1 MFLFICSML
10 LACDITPDAST
21 PNNEYSLIG
30 DEKVKTTVFA
40 DYKKISNIDPLGNA
54 YLLVGDTIIT
64 YKTPKLNTLP
74 STKPDLSKLK
84 NNEDPDLKDKPLRM
98 VSIGGGLTAG
108 VRDGGYFNEGI
119 ITNYANL
126 VARQMQLE
134 KFDQPLFSNSAYN
147 GFGRKT
153 LSTNNVT
160 GGPAPKFNTVKNN
173 SAVQSI
179 NQDGTLTMEGYNGN
193 IDNFAVPFGNL
204 NIVHPYD
211 IVNPSTINTTV
222 FKAIQSRTFSKSM
235 TFVDNL
241 FSRKFDFFTYEIGLD
256 YLWKIATQG
265 YTLGYITISP
275 DAIFK
280 PRRDLDLVDLSL
292 DAPTRFIRVMKDNKF
307 EKGCFL
313 NVPDIT
319 KLPYFK
325 IITSDMMNTLPNFIY
340 AIGDG
345 TFPITLAR
353 REVYLLPTDEVDSLL
368 SDKVATNLKKG
379 LSKSTPLKRASYVSK
394 DWFDI
399 RTTGYVQALNKEASN
414 SAQYMNVPLVDINSL
429 YTKILAGGY
438 VTDDGVK
445 VDASYPKGNFFSSD
459 GIYPTAFGQ
468 AVIANEVIK
477 TINNFYKTN
486 IPLINTKEFLN

>member
-21 PNNEYSLIG
+21 PNNEYSIIG

-98 VSIGGGLTAG
+98 VSIGGSLTAG

-160 GGPAPKFNTVKNN
+160 GGPSPKFNTVKNN

-179 NQDGTLTMEGYNGN
+179 NQDGTITIENFSSK
-193 IDNFAVPFGNL
+193 IDNFSF
-204 NIVHPYD
+204 PYMLTGA
-211 IVNPSTINTTV
+211 ISPLKTNGYLASNTASTYQAL
-222 FKAIQSRTFSKSM
+222 KSRVLSDKTKLLVENF
-235 TFVDNL
+235 FND
-241 FSRKFDFFTYEIGLD
+241 KFDFMTYELGFDDI
-256 YLWKIATQG
+256 WSIATKG
-265 YTLGYITISP
+265 YFVTISP

-292 DAPTRFIRVMKDNKF
+292 DAQTRFIRIVEDNKVK
-307 EKGCFL
+307 KGCIL

-319 KLPYFK
+319 KFPYFK
-325 IITSDMMNTLPNFIY
+325 IITADMMNTLPNNIY
-340 AIGDG
+340 ATANGSFIEN
-345 TFPITLAR
+345 LVR
-353 REVYLLPTDEVDSLL
+353 REVYLLPTNEVDSLF
-368 SDKVATNLKKG
+368 SDKVPTNLKKG
-379 LSKSTPLKRASYVSK
+379 LSKSTPLKKSSYVTKS
-394 DWFDI
+394 WFDV
-399 RTTGYVQALNKEASN
+399 RTTEYVQDFNKEAN
-414 SAQYMNVPLVDINSL
+414 NFAQYLNFPLVDINSL

-438 VTDDGVK
+438 VTEDGVK

-468 AVIANEVIK
+468 AIIANEVIK